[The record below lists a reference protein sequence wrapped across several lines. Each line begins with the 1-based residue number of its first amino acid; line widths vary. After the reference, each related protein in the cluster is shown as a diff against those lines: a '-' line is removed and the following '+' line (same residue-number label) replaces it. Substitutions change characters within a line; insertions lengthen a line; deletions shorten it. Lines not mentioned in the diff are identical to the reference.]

1 MINENQGDRVEPVN
15 SRNSKDK
22 SITHT
27 ELVNQQENQVL
38 NDNNLLNIKD
48 TVEGNQ
54 NNSNV
59 VKEEAIKFEENNQE
73 NNLENQKAK
82 DTLDIKEDVK
92 EDVKEGEI
100 NQEDYSSKLPLKD
113 QDNNQEEKN
122 DVDA

>member
-15 SRNSKDK
+15 SRNSINKE
-22 SITHT
+22 ITHT

-38 NDNNLLNIKD
+38 NDNNLVNIKN
-48 TVEGNQ
+48 TVEGTQ

-59 VKEEAIKFEENNQE
+59 VKEEAIKFEDNNQE

-82 DTLDIKEDVK
+82 DTLDVK

-100 NQEDYSSKLPLKD
+100 NQEDYSSKLPLK
-113 QDNNQEEKN
+113 E
-122 DVDA
+122 